1 MKKGRANSD
10 VPFFLYDG
18 RNKTSIT
25 TNNYKHM
32 KNRYLKSL
40 TARVTILML
49 SFLCLARKQGA
60 RGTNPD
66 GEKEQLF
73 NQCCVVTK
81 AGNAPYD

>member
-1 MKKGRANSD
+1 
-10 VPFFLYDG
+10 
-18 RNKTSIT
+18 
-25 TNNYKHM
+25 M

-49 SFLCLARKQGA
+49 SFLCLAGSW
-60 RGTNPD
+60 GTNPD

>member
-1 MKKGRANSD
+1 
-10 VPFFLYDG
+10 
-18 RNKTSIT
+18 
-25 TNNYKHM
+25 M

-49 SFLCLARKQGA
+49 SFFMSGRKPGSW
-60 RGTNPD
+60 GTNPD

>member
-1 MKKGRANSD
+1 
-10 VPFFLYDG
+10 
-18 RNKTSIT
+18 
-25 TNNYKHM
+25 M

-40 TARVTILML
+40 TARVTIFFM
-49 SFLCLARKQGA
+49 SGRKPGSW
-60 RGTNPD
+60 GTNPD